1 MKKVRKKLFTLS
13 GLFMVLAQVFVMAFS
28 GIVAVAVTQDETIK
42 NLFDVNGSSATM
54 AYELVDNETI
64 KWTVNLKK
72 GANDS
77 PTRFMVDLKAGD
89 SSVVPEQI
97 QSTNPEMVF
106 ESNYG
111 DEYIQGGFS
120 EQAAGSMSGD
130 TTISFVTTRQI
141 SNLVVTPKLV
151 TVPVANE
158 AVAMA
163 ATLTTDS
170 TTEAEAEVQPTVASE
185 PVNLLENVP
194 TVTFDIPAVEAEKPE
209 ENQEGNTPVV
219 PEVEGDVED
228 ETTTPG
234 TEVETEDG
242 TEVAAD
248 TTENEEVKNQD
259 VVAEEPK
266 QEGEEGLDNEI
277 IGPTQFQGL
286 VALSG
291 VQATAAAADPFKYYP
306 IGNSTGSYPIHGTD
320 NHSQS
325 GSAITHSD
333 NIRNYNYGGEEGT
346 DDSIPVYDTSM
357 KGLNFTTGYHE
368 YGSKETGRINTKKT
382 VMPIANEPNSFQVQL
397 DTIGDAIRPLEDV
410 DIVLVLDKSSSMRED
425 SPSRWSQLKS
435 AVSSFTTSILKEN
448 ELKSGRIQIGM
459 VGFYSHYDRGTR
471 YAVADVA
478 SFSKLSKTNPT
489 INDVTGFT
497 STASDII
504 GVPDTETKGH
514 PIYEDAPLT
523 RRATPTYIGIDAG
536 VELLHNSSAGAR
548 PTAKKVMITITDG
561 LPTLYPVNY
570 SLSSTDKSKQDNDRT
585 LRHSSTSYEGNG
597 GSSEEN
603 LAACKE
609 PNIKFAENKYG
620 LYKDSYFYSVG
631 FHTGKDANDVV
642 VALGPKGAFAANSID
657 TLVAALKNSVANLVS
672 TIANATIIDPMSD
685 YVNLDSTTIVKQ
697 GLKLSNDGVLSTTTP
712 NSEITVTDE
721 NNQITVNNVNL
732 SCDASGRQ
740 GYRITYKVT
749 LKEAYQDGKF
759 YPTNKTTYL
768 VNGDGTNKYY
778 AVPSVKLAPKDV
790 SFTKINKSEET
801 LEGAQFTL
809 TGNGRTYTSNVTEDN
824 GKVTFTAVVPG
835 DYTLTEIETPV
846 GHETMSPITVRVDK
860 EGVIKKIED
869 NKEIPLPSVTN
880 TLKPIEITLNKKGS
894 GEALDGAIFVLK
906 KGDDIVKTFEKIE
919 NTPGLYQLTEVIPD
933 VYDLYETVAP
943 EGYKALQRIGKLTI
957 DRYGVPKFEKDSKID
972 QDVTVS
978 VDSRGDTIKIAFSD
992 INNVLKP
999 IEVSLNKKGP
1009 DGALAG
1015 ATFTLQQGETIIETF
1030 SESTITEGLHQ
1041 LNNLVQGT
1049 YDLYET
1055 KAPKGYK
1062 ALGYIG
1068 TLTIGKHGVATFVKN
1083 TNLDQD
1089 IKITVDS
1096 KEDAIRISFTDIM
1109 NTIKDFDLTVNKED
1123 DLEGKL
1129 KGAVFTL
1136 TGNGVNQQVPKTDD
1150 PETDT
1155 FTFNNLKPGT
1165 YQLTETKAPEGYIG
1179 ISNPIEIT
1187 ISELGEVTISGY
1199 DTTREDLTL
1208 PQAIVDLTNDGNNT
1222 ITFSVINKK
1231 KVPLPATGG
1240 SGTML
1245 FVTIGV
1251 LGLLSTGLYFLQRK
1265 DQEVA

>member
-1 MKKVRKKLFTLS
+1 MKRVRKKLFTLS

-28 GIVAVAVTQDETIK
+28 GIAAIAITKDETTK

-54 AYELVDNETI
+54 AYELVDNDTI
-64 KWTVNLKK
+64 KWTVSLKK
-72 GANDS
+72 GAYDS
-77 PTRFMVDLKAGD
+77 PTRFMVDLVAGE

-97 QSTNPEMVF
+97 QSTNQEMVF

-111 DEYIQGGFS
+111 DDYIQGGFS
-120 EQAAGSMSGD
+120 EQVTGSMSGE

-151 TVPVANE
+151 TVPATNE
-158 AVAMA
+158 AMTMA
-163 ATLTTDS
+163 AIVTTDS

-194 TVTFDIPAVEAEKPE
+194 NVTFNIPAVEEEE
-209 ENQEGNTPVV
+209 ENNTVV
-219 PEVEGDVED
+219 PETPASEGEI
-228 ETTTPG
+228 EGG
-234 TEVETEDG
+234 TEVPVDTTG
-242 TEVAAD
+242 TEEAGNP
-248 TTENEEVKNQD
+248 E
-259 VVAEEPK
+259 VVAEEPE
-266 QEGEEGLDNEI
+266 QEVEEGLDNEI

-291 VQATAAAADPFKYYP
+291 VQATAAVVDPFKYYP
-306 IGNSTGSYPIHGTD
+306 IGNSTGSYPIHGTS

-325 GSAITHSD
+325 GSAITQSD
-333 NIRNYNYGGEEGT
+333 NIKNYNYGNGEDT
-346 DDSIPVYDTSM
+346 DDGIPLYDTSM

-368 YGSKETGRINTKKT
+368 YGNDETGRINTKKT
-382 VMPIANEPNSFQVQL
+382 VMPIVNEPNSFQVQL

-410 DIVLVLDKSSSMRED
+410 DIVLVLDKSASMRED
-425 SPSRWSQLKS
+425 NPSRWAQLKS

-448 ELKSGRIQIGM
+448 ELKAGRIQIGM
-459 VGFYSHYDRGTR
+459 VGFYSHYVNSTR

-478 SFSKLSKTNPT
+478 SFSKLPNTANS
-489 INDVTGFT
+489 ISDVTGFT

-504 GVPDTETKGH
+504 GDTTNDTKGH
-514 PIYEDAPLT
+514 PLYEDTPEKN
-523 RRATPTYIGIDAG
+523 RATPTYIGIDAG
-536 VELLHNSSAGAR
+536 VELLHNTSAGAR

-570 SLSSTDKSKQDNDRT
+570 SLSSTDKSKADTNRT
-585 LRHSSTSYEGNG
+585 LRHSSTKYEGTGQSTN
-597 GSSEEN
+597 EN
-603 LAACKE
+603 LDACKK
-609 PNIKFAENKYG
+609 PNIDFAKAKYG
-620 LYKDSYFYSVG
+620 LHKDSYFYSVG
-631 FHTGKDANDVV
+631 FHTGKEANDVV
-642 VALGPKGAFAANSID
+642 AALGPKGAFAANSIE

-672 TIANATIIDPMSD
+672 TIANATIIDPMSQ
-685 YVNLDSTTIVKQ
+685 YVTLDEASLTTATLSLSST
-697 GLKLSNDGVLSTTTP
+697 GVLTASP
-712 NSEITVTDE
+712 PSDSSEIVATAKNDQV
-721 NNQITVNNVNL
+721 TVNNVNL
-732 SCDASGRQ
+732 GLDSSGRQ
-740 GYRITYKVT
+740 GYRVTYKVT

-790 SFTKINKSEET
+790 SFTKINTLEET

-809 TGNGRTYTSNVTEDN
+809 TGNGRTYTSNITGDD

-835 DYTLTEIETPV
+835 DYTLTEIKTPV
-846 GHETMSPITVRVDK
+846 GHETMSPITVRVDE
-860 EGVIKKIED
+860 EGVIKKLEGD
-869 NKEIPLPSVTN
+869 KESTLPSVTN

-894 GEALDGAIFVLK
+894 GEALDGATFVLK
-906 KGDDIVKTFEKIE
+906 KGDNIVETFKKNG
-919 NTPGLYQLTEVIPD
+919 NTTGLYQLTEVTPD

-957 DRYGVPKFEKDSKID
+957 DRYGVPKFEKNSEID

-999 IEVSLNKKGP
+999 IEVSLNKKGA
-1009 DGALAG
+1009 DGALVG

-1041 LNNLVQGT
+1041 LKNLAQDT

-1055 KAPKGYK
+1055 KAPAGYK

-1068 TLTIGKHGVATFVKN
+1068 KLTIGKHGVPTFEKN

-1089 IKITVDS
+1089 IKIIVDS
-1096 KEDAIRISFTDIM
+1096 KGDTIKISFTDIM

-1165 YQLTETKAPEGYIG
+1165 YQLTETKSPDGFVGLSE
-1179 ISNPIEIT
+1179 SIT
-1187 ISELGEVTISGY
+1187 IIISTQGDVTVSGYEVTNDPTQTESESGLPLAVAIK
-1199 DTTREDLTL
+1199 TTGSD
-1208 PQAIVDLTNDGNNT
+1208 NNT
-1222 ITFSVINKK
+1222 ISFSVINKK
-1231 KVPLPATGG
+1231 KVPLPSTGG
-1240 SGTML
+1240 SGTMF

>member
-1 MKKVRKKLFTLS
+1 MMKVRKKLFTLS
-13 GLFMVLAQVFVMAFS
+13 GLFMVLAQVFVAAFC
-28 GIVAVAVTQDETIK
+28 GITAIAITKDETTK

-54 AYELVDNETI
+54 AYELVDNDTI
-64 KWTVNLKK
+64 KWTVSLKK
-72 GANDS
+72 GAYDS
-77 PTRFMVDLKAGD
+77 PTRFMVDLVAGE

-97 QSTNPEMVF
+97 QSTNQEMVF

-120 EQAAGSMSGD
+120 EQVTGSMSGEA
-130 TTISFVTTRQI
+130 TISFVTTRQI

-151 TVPVANE
+151 TVPATNE
-158 AVAMA
+158 AVTMVA
-163 ATLTTDS
+163 AVTADS
-170 TTEAEAEVQPTVASE
+170 TVDAEAEVQPTVASE

-194 TVTFDIPAVEAEKPE
+194 NVTFDIPAVEEEE
-209 ENQEGNTPVV
+209 ENNTVV
-219 PEVEGDVED
+219 PETPAVER
-228 ETTTPG
+228 ETEVG
-234 TEVETEDG
+234 TEAPVDTIENG
-242 TEVAAD
+242 EVGNP
-248 TTENEEVKNQD
+248 E
-259 VVAEEPK
+259 VVAEEPE
-266 QEGEEGLDNEI
+266 QEVEEELDNEI

-291 VQATAAAADPFKYYP
+291 VQATAAAVDPFKYYP
-306 IGNSTGSYPIHGTD
+306 IGNSTGSYPIHGTG

-325 GSAITHSD
+325 GSAITQSD
-333 NIRNYNYGGEEGT
+333 NIKNYNYGNGEDT
-346 DDSIPVYDTSM
+346 DDGIPLYDTSM

-368 YGSKETGRINTKKT
+368 YGNKETGRINTKKT
-382 VMPIANEPNSFQVQL
+382 VMPIVNEPNSFQVQL

-410 DIVLVLDKSSSMRED
+410 DIVLVLDKSASMNKD
-425 SPSRWSQLKS
+425 NPTRWNQLKS
-435 AVSSFTTSILKEN
+435 AVSSFTSSILKEN
-448 ELKSGRIQIGM
+448 ELKKSRIQIGM
-459 VGFYSHYDRGTR
+459 VSFSSNGTGDIR
-471 YAVADVA
+471 AEVA
-478 SFSKLSKTNPT
+478 SFSSLNSTT
-489 INDVTGFT
+489 VTDGFT
-497 STASDII
+497 SDLSDITSHTMYTTSPANGNQSGSGTPTFI
-504 GVPDTETKGH
+504 GV
-514 PIYEDAPLT
+514 
-523 RRATPTYIGIDAG
+523 DAG
-536 VELLHNSSAGAR
+536 LTLLYDGTAGAR
-548 PTAKKVMITITDG
+548 STAKKVMITITDG
-561 LPTLYPVNY
+561 EPTFYPETRDGHDKY
-570 SLSSTDKSKQDNDRT
+570 SLASASKTRENDNRILRYSSSRKR
-585 LRHSSTSYEGNG
+585 GNG
-597 GSSEEN
+597 NGN
-603 LAACKE
+603 DPDNVKNCKK
-609 PNIKFAENKYG
+609 PNIDFINDKYSEG
-620 LYKDSYFYSVG
+620 AYSGSYFYSVG
-631 FHTGKDANDVV
+631 FHTGNDANDVV
-642 VALGPKGAFAANSID
+642 DALGPQGAFNANSME

-697 GLKLSNDGVLSTTTP
+697 GLNLSNDGVLSTTTP
-712 NSEITVTDE
+712 NSEITVTDK

-732 SCDASGRQ
+732 SCDASGRK

-759 YPTNKTTYL
+759 YPTNKTTHL

-790 SFTKINKSEET
+790 SFTKINTSEET

-809 TGNGRTYTSNVTEDN
+809 TGNGRMYTSNITEDD

-835 DYTLTEIETPV
+835 DYTLTEIKTPV
-846 GHETMSPITVRVDK
+846 GHEAMSTITVRVDE
-860 EGVIKKIED
+860 EGVIKKLEGD
-869 NKEIPLPSVTN
+869 KESPLPSVTN

-894 GEALDGAIFVLK
+894 GEALDGATFVLK
-906 KGDDIVKTFEKIE
+906 KGDNIVETFKKSG
-919 NTPGLYQLTEVIPD
+919 NTTGLYQLTEVTPD

-943 EGYKALQRIGKLTI
+943 DGYKALQRIGELTI
-957 DRYGVPKFEKDSKID
+957 DRYGVPKFEKNSEID

-992 INNVLKP
+992 INNILKP
-999 IEVSLNKKGP
+999 IEVSLNKKGT
-1009 DGALAG
+1009 DGALSG
-1015 ATFTLQQGETIIETF
+1015 ATFTLQQGETVIETF

-1041 LNNLVQGT
+1041 LKNLAQGT

-1055 KAPKGYK
+1055 KAPTGYK

-1068 TLTIGKHGVATFVKN
+1068 TLTIGKHGVPTFVKN
-1083 TNLDQD
+1083 ANLNQD

-1096 KEDAIRISFTDIM
+1096 KGDTIKISFTDIM

-1165 YQLTETKAPEGYIG
+1165 YQLTETKSPDGFVGLSE
-1179 ISNPIEIT
+1179 SIT
-1187 ISELGEVTISGY
+1187 IIISTQGDITVSGYEVTNDPTQTESESGLPLAVAIK
-1199 DTTREDLTL
+1199 TTGSD
-1208 PQAIVDLTNDGNNT
+1208 NNT
-1222 ITFSVINKK
+1222 ISFSVINKK
-1231 KVPLPATGG
+1231 KVPLPSTGG
-1240 SGTML
+1240 AGTMF
-1245 FVTIGV
+1245 FVTIGI